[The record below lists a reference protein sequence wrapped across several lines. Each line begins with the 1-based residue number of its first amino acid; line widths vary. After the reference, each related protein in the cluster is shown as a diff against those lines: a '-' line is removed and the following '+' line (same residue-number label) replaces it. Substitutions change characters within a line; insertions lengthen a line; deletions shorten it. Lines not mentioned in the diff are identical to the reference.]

1 MSKKRTFIQDDIDEV
16 IDVVWKQFKEDRD
29 VVTSLC
35 GELKLLVSGSIEK
48 HVTAGQN
55 LAKYAELMTKQTQ
68 QIIDFLKIIK
78 KENEKSD
85 ELSEEDMKAIND
97 SIK

>member
-1 MSKKRTFIQDDIDEV
+1 MAKKTFIKDDIDEV
-16 IDVVWKQFKEDRD
+16 IDVVWKQFREDRE
-29 VVTSLC
+29 VVHTLC
-35 GELKLLVSGSIEK
+35 HELKVLVSGSIEK

-68 QIIDFLKIIK
+68 QVIDFLKIIK

-85 ELSEEDMKAIND
+85 ELSEEDMKAISD